1 MRRTGWLIAIA
12 LLAGCSKPQQMRSS
26 KLNVFDVAPDQAP
39 SRFAPESRFD
49 IAAPPGI
56 VAPDAAPAPTPGP
69 QIAYTHAVTYAFT
82 RQTVAAVQA
91 RHLALCRQLGPAR
104 CLLIKSTLNNGGPD
118 DLVSS
123 EAVLLVDAR
132 LASGLNGKLDAI
144 ATADGA
150 TVETRTTEA
159 EDVTREVVD
168 TDARV
173 RAKQALATRLLAII
187 NGHPGKVGELV
198 EAEQAYAK
206 TQEELDAARGEQA
219 ALAQRVA
226 MSRITITYSYNPL
239 TGASGP
245 IRQSIGSAG
254 ETLAASIGAL
264 VTFLVAALPWALLL
278 AGLVWLFRRLRWRL
292 RWPWHWF
299 RRGTPAAPPAD

>member
-1 MRRTGWLIAIA
+1 MRFRHPAALSIALV
-12 LLAGCSKPQQMRSS
+12 LLAGCGKTQDMRRSEPMEMRS
-26 KLNVFDVAPDQAP
+26 FDVAAL
-39 SRFAPESRFD
+39 
-49 IAAPPGI
+49 PGI
-56 VAPDAAPAPTPGP
+56 VAPDTAPAPAPGP

-91 RHLALCRQLGPAR
+91 RQLALCRQLGPSR
-104 CLLIKSTLNNGGPD
+104 CLLVKSTLNNGGPD

-123 EAVLLVDAR
+123 EAILLVDAR
-132 LASGLNGKLDAI
+132 LAGDLNGRFDAI

-187 NGHPGKVGELV
+187 NGHAGKVGELV

-219 ALAQRVA
+219 ALSQRVR
-226 MSRITITYSYNPL
+226 MSRITITYSYNPT
-239 TGASGP
+239 TGVAAP
-245 IRQSIGSAG
+245 VRHSIAAAG
-254 ETLAASIGAL
+254 ETLATSIGAL
-264 VTFLVAALPWALLL
+264 VTFLVAVLPWALLL
-278 AGLVWLFRRLRWRL
+278 AGIAWLARRLHWRL
-292 RWPWHWF
+292 RWPWQWF
-299 RRGTPAAPPAD
+299 RRGTPMRAPAD